1 MCNLGN
7 SFHLFFFFLF
17 CGTGQ
22 VLHHLS
28 YTPTPFLLQLFFK
41 YGPEFCSGLALNHN
55 SPTYTS
61 CIVEIIVMHH
71 HAWLISSF
79 ELQVSTY
86 MKYSYWVSSSLW
98 SLPASTFYARKDKTL
113 ILKMNTYFSILW

>member
-1 MCNLGN
+1 
-7 SFHLFFFFLF
+7 
-17 CGTGQ
+17 
-22 VLHHLS
+22 
-28 YTPTPFLLQLFFK
+28 
-41 YGPEFCSGLALNHN
+41 
-55 SPTYTS
+55 
-61 CIVEIIVMHH
+61 MHH

-113 ILKMNTYFSILW
+113 ILKMNTYFSHIVVIVIHIPLGRIKPSSFNVIPCSDSRIQCKVGLIT